1 MPNDKDNQQER
12 HCDYAWLAGI
22 IDGEGSITFQTY
34 LQKPNN
40 TLSIL
45 PFICIVNSNLEILN
59 RCNEIIKEFS
69 AVRTIYRKPDSKG
82 NSFKNKKPCHQ
93 LRIDGVKAT
102 TALIQ
107 RILPHLT
114 GKKQQAM
121 NLLKFMASRKEN
133 LIQRNAQGH
142 IFRRTY
148 TDEEKNLMIE
158 TKSLNRNES
167 PTTIRLALQA
177 AGKI

>member
-1 MPNDKDNQQER
+1 MQNYKDNQQER

-34 LQKPNN
+34 LVKPHN

-45 PFICIVNSNLEILN
+45 PFICIVNSNLNILN
-59 RCNEIIKEFS
+59 RCNDIIKEFS

-82 NSFKNKKPCHQ
+82 NSFKNRKPCHQ
-93 LRIDGVKAT
+93 LRIDGSKAV
-102 TALIQ
+102 TALIE

-114 GKKQQAM
+114 GKKQQAL
-121 NLLKFMASRKEN
+121 NLQKFIASRKEN
-133 LIQRNAQGH
+133 LIQRNHMGH
-142 IFRRTY
+142 ILRRTY
-148 TDEEKNLMIE
+148 TDKEKNLMID

-167 PTTIRLALQA
+167 STTIRLALQA